1 MMQVIYNSR
10 LPVDDNDGGQGY
22 FIDIKCG
29 SDQDDECGISV
40 LAATNPKPGET
51 TVSQDAM
58 ILYFPKSSH
67 HLKEQ
72 KN

>member
-1 MMQVIYNSR
+1 VVKKMMQIIYNSR

-29 SDQDDECGISV
+29 SDQDPECGPSV

-51 TVSQDAM
+51 TVSQ
-58 ILYFPKSSH
+58 
-67 HLKEQ
+67 
-72 KN
+72 